1 MEKVKNLEKFLS
13 NKPVFKKISPDDRDR
28 LAKAAILYKLDT
40 NETLTYQ
47 GDYWPGLLVVRSG
60 GLKWTL
66 ISESGKEY
74 VFFVLEP
81 GAFFWGHTI
90 FDDKPM
96 PASLVATKTSELY
109 IWKKDMIRP
118 ILLQYPEALW
128 EIGKSLVGI
137 MRRNREVVINLAFR
151 PVAGRLAK
159 YLLDVSNHEK
169 EEIERDF
176 TLEDIARTVASSPE
190 VVCRVLYEL
199 QNEDILEVT
208 RARITIHNQ
217 DALNELI
224 ENA

>member
-1 MEKVKNLEKFLS
+1 MEKIRNLEKFLS
-13 NKPVFKKISPDDRDR
+13 SKPVFNKISPEDRAR
-28 LAKAAILYKLDT
+28 LAEAAILYKLDT
-40 NETLTYQ
+40 NESLTAQ
-47 GDYWPGLLVVRSG
+47 GDYWPGLLIVKSG

-81 GAFFWGHTI
+81 GDLFWGHTI
-90 FDDKPM
+90 FDEKPM
-96 PASLVATKTSELY
+96 PASLIATRPTELY
-109 IWKKDMIRP
+109 IWKKDMIQP
-118 ILLQYPEALW
+118 ILYRYPEALW
-128 EIGKSLVGI
+128 DIGKTLVGI

-159 YLLDVSNHEK
+159 YLLDVSDHEK

-217 DALNELI
+217 DALSELV